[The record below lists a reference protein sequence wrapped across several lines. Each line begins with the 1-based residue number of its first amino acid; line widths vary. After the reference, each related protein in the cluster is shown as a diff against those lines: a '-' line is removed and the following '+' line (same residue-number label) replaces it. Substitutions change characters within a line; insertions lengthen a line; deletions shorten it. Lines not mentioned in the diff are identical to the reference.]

1 MTWSR
6 VAIVGLGLIGG
17 SLGLALRRAA
27 NTAHHPPAPRISGW
41 DQSTAARQL
50 ALAIG
55 AIDSAPDNLEH
66 AVRDAELVIVAV
78 PVLAVRDVFAA
89 LGPVLQPGAVVTDVA
104 STKALVCGWAAD
116 LLPCAFVG
124 GHPMAGSERSG
135 MAHAR
140 ADLFDGATYCLTPTE
155 DTPQTAVATVTRL
168 VAIAGA
174 RPKLM
179 DPATHD
185 RVVAAVSHL
194 PFLLS
199 TLLMELTTT
208 SPEWALLRTLA
219 ATGFRDVSRLASGDP
234 RMHTDICLTNATA
247 IRPWLRDAAR
257 MLETLAGELDD
268 ATALQQRFEHAK
280 EARDDLL
287 AGDTA

>member
-1 MTWSR
+1 MIWSR
-6 VAIVGLGLIGG
+6 VTIVGLGLIGG
-17 SLGLALRRAA
+17 SLGLALKRAA
-27 NTAHHPPAPRISGW
+27 NPAHHLPELRVSGY
-41 DQSTAARQL
+41 DQSAAARQL
-50 ALAIG
+50 ALASG
-55 AIDSAPDNLEH
+55 AIDVAPGNLVDAARE
-66 AVRDAELVIVAV
+66 AELVIIAV
-78 PVLAVRDVFAA
+78 PVLGIRDVFAA

-104 STKALVCGWAAD
+104 GTKALVCAWAAE

-155 DTPQTAVATVTRL
+155 DTPQTAIAAVTQL
-168 VAIAGA
+168 IEIVGA
-174 RPKLM
+174 RPALM

-199 TLLMELTTT
+199 TLLVELTTA
-208 SPEWALLRTLA
+208 SPEWDLLRTLA
-219 ATGFRDVSRLASGDP
+219 ATGFRDVSRLASGDA

-257 MLETLAGELDD
+257 MLETLADELDD

-280 EARDDLL
+280 AARDDLL
-287 AGDTA
+287 AGDAT